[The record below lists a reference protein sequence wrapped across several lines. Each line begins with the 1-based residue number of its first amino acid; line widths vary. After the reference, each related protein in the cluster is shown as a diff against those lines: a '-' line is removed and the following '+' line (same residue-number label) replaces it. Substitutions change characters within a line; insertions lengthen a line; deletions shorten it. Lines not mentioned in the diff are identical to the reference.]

1 MFITK
6 KAEMRKQAKPPSLN
20 MEDNLQLY
28 EGTKQEQLMRLYE
41 DWEGCTSCELGKVR
55 QLAAP
60 GKGIVFGD
68 GSPDAHIIIIGEA
81 PGEEEE
87 EYGMPFIGL
96 SGMIMNQLIARSSD
110 DKTIQEAY
118 TYYNSLRKKSEE
130 AVQDFTDTMVNYR
143 QKHFFMTNVVS
154 CRPPEN
160 RPPTPGEIKICWER
174 VWNIIYI
181 VDPLLIIACGN
192 TALATVTK
200 RMTAKIAKERGDV
213 KDVSHDGRFGKV
225 IYPVIPIHGAGYLR
239 RKADWNVKGGD
250 WQKTDEDF
258 KKAMRLVDRLRFQN
272 YGTPIP
278 DRDFG

>member
-1 MFITK
+1 
-6 KAEMRKQAKPPSLN
+6 MRKQAKPPSLKL
-20 MEDNLQLY
+20 EDNLQLY

-55 QLAAP
+55 QLASP

-68 GSPDAHIIIIGEA
+68 GAPDAHIIIVGEA

-110 DKTIQEAY
+110 DKAIQEAY

-130 AVQDFTDTMVNYR
+130 AIQDFTDTMVNYR

-160 RPPTPGEIKICWER
+160 RPPTPGEIKVCWER

-200 RMTAKIAKERGDV
+200 RMTAKIAKERGDI

-225 IYPVIPIHGAGYLR
+225 TYPVIPIHGAGYLR

-258 KKAMRLVDRLRFQN
+258 KRAMRLVDRLRFQN